1 MKTTICI
8 ATRGRSAAAIGVV
21 MAAHRLKSGDQHV
34 DFIIGMDSDD
44 PHTDVVKSVLSD
56 VVPVRFSIDDPTDTR
71 GFVENRMLRLAY
83 ESGADIAS
91 LMTDRTFIVTPQYD
105 MVLVRAMSMV
115 KNRVLWWSSPEDPG
129 CVIPIIPRPYL
140 EAIDCNWDMGVHPF
154 WWSDTFQQ
162 EIDLMLHGMPSLK
175 VNAYYSGTR
184 GITTNGRD
192 FTFWLEVFRAMRP
205 VRRKVA
211 RKLAQRFGITMPDQE
226 PVEQY
231 FRQYDETFA
240 ARCAQFEASFGD
252 QRPPTER
259 YLLAKRRATEWLEA
273 PHE

>member
-8 ATRGRSAAAIGVV
+8 ATRGRAAAAIGVV

-34 DFIIGMDSDD
+34 DFVMGMDDDD
-44 PHTDVVKSVLSD
+44 PDADLVRRVLEPVAPVK
-56 VVPVRFSIDDPTDTR
+56 FSIEAPTETR
-71 GFVENRMLRLAY
+71 GYVENRMLKMAY
-83 ESGADIAS
+83 DGGADIVT
-91 LMTDRTFIVTPQYD
+91 LMTDRTFIISPQYD
-105 MVLVRAMSMV
+105 MVLVRAMGAV

-129 CVIPIIPRPYL
+129 CVIPIIPRSYL

-162 EIDLMLHGMPSLK
+162 EIDLMLYGMPSLK
-175 VNAYYSGTR
+175 VNACYSGTR

-211 RKLAQRFGITMPDQE
+211 HKLAMHFGIVRPDQGQIE
-226 PVEQY
+226 DY
-231 FRQYDETFA
+231 FVQYDRSFA
-240 ARCAQFEASFGD
+240 ERCPQFEASFGD
-252 QRPPTER
+252 QRPPSDR
-259 YLLAKRRATEWLEA
+259 YLLAKKRATEWLEA